1 MIAVLG
7 SGTWATEIVH
17 LLMRQSSRRI
27 FWWVRNPEKAV
38 DLGEG
43 RRRLTVSSD
52 IRAVADPCDDII
64 VAIPSAFLLDAAA
77 PLTAADIE
85 DKNII
90 SAVKGFIPQERL
102 TVTRVLRERWNI
114 PESRL
119 CVLSGPSHAEEVARG
134 CLTYLT
140 VATVNRQL
148 SEHVRDLFDSD
159 VLCTVYSDDMQ
170 GVETAAAL
178 KNIYAIVAGIGFS
191 LGYGDNLMGVLVAAI
206 LREMDRFIAAYSADG
221 RQRDMSNYVY
231 ISDLLATC
239 YSQHSRNRTF
249 GELLGRGYSPKEARL
264 MQKMVAEGYYAVD
277 SVAYLCRQ
285 LNVEMPIAQALYRI
299 IYQGNSARREFHRLV
314 NNLISNDN

>member
-7 SGTWATEIVH
+7 SGSWATEIVH

-43 RRRLTVSSD
+43 HRRLTVSSD
-52 IRAVADPCDDII
+52 ICSVVEPCDDVI
-64 VAIPSAFLLDAAA
+64 VAIPSAFLLDATA
-77 PLTAADIE
+77 PLQAVDI
-85 DKNII
+85 DGKNII
-90 SAVKGFIPQERL
+90 SAVKGFIPQERH
-102 TVTRVLRERWNI
+102 TVTRMLNEHYGVSD
-114 PESRL
+114 SRL

-140 VATVNRQL
+140 VATGNHHL
-148 SEHVRDLFDSD
+148 SEHVRDLIDSD
-159 VLCTVYSDDMQ
+159 VLCTVHSDDMR

-178 KNIYAIVAGIGFS
+178 KNIYAIVAGIAFS

-206 LREMDRFIAAYSADG
+206 LREMDCFIAAYTNDG

-264 MQKMVAEGYYAVD
+264 MQKMVAEGYYAID

-285 LNVEMPIAQALYRI
+285 LNVDMPIAQTLYRI
-299 IYQGNSARREFHRLV
+299 IYQGNSARREFHRMV
-314 NNLISNDN
+314 NNLA

>member
-43 RRRLTVSSD
+43 HRRLTVSSD
-52 IRAVADPCDDII
+52 IRAVVEPCDDII

-77 PLTAADIE
+77 PLTVADIE

-140 VATVNRQL
+140 VATANRQL

-159 VLCTVYSDDMQ
+159 VLCTVYSDDRQ

-178 KNIYAIVAGIGFS
+178 KNIYAIVAGIVFS

-206 LREMDRFIAAYSADG
+206 LCEMDRFIAAYSADG

-277 SVAYLCRQ
+277 SVDYLCRQ